1 MDQRSTSETFAQS
14 LKWTSHHV
22 LQAVYWKV
30 YILLNMNDMQL
41 NRLMKERYLISLKPI
56 SEQSKILFSY
66 KNFPFATN
74 DYSTSEEFSKLIDDK
89 YPSHFYYVYPRYLIT
104 LMSWLLLY

>member
-1 MDQRSTSETFAQS
+1 
-14 LKWTSHHV
+14 
-22 LQAVYWKV
+22 
-30 YILLNMNDMQL
+30 MNDMQL

-66 KNFPFATN
+66 KNFSFATN